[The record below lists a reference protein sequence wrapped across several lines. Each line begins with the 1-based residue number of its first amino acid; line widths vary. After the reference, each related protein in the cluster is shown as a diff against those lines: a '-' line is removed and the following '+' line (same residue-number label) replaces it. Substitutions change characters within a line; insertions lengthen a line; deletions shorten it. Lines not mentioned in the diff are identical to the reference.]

1 MINVGNVVKT
11 VKPFN
16 SLLEFKNYLLFSYV
30 IKFED
35 YPKQM
40 AMDKQFLQP
49 IKQGMKV
56 LCMLFNKKTA

>member
-1 MINVGNVVKT
+1 MINDGNVVKT

-40 AMDKQFLQP
+40 AIDKQFL
-49 IKQGMKV
+49 
-56 LCMLFNKKTA
+56 